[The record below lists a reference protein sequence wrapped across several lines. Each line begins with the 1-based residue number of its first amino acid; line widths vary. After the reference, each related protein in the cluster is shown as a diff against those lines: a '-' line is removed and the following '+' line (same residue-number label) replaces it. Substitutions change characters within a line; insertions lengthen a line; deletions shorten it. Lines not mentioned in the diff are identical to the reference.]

1 MLCMMNQL
9 LRARASASS
18 DKSQLARAGFGWGN
32 FYLAHLAREKQNAL
46 FDPSYV
52 NQIRS
57 FRSAEATLM
66 LLCILVTL

>member
-1 MLCMMNQL
+1 MMNQL

-18 DKSQLARAGFGWGN
+18 DKSQLARAESGGST
-32 FYLAHLAREKQNAL
+32 FYLAHLAQGKQNAL
-46 FDPSYV
+46 FNPSYV
-52 NQIRS
+52 NQIQS